1 MPEPTHPT
9 LEELSMVLAHL
20 ADRVSADPDPTL
32 DPIIGSSLRRVLE
45 ELQRHVPG
53 LEPPPDAQAARVL
66 ANSAMAALQFA
77 RDREAL
83 ARALRGLSFAPHHPE
98 LHYLAASACLE
109 LGAAQE
115 GVALLMHALWIN
127 PGYADARRDLDTLAF
142 LRHRAT
148 GDDDDDGWERVDG
161 LPETTFDA
169 PDESGDDG
177 IWFDEDPGEGKR
189 AA

>member
-1 MPEPTHPT
+1 MPEPMHPT
-9 LEELSMVLAHL
+9 IEELSMVLSHL

-32 DPIIGSSLRRVLE
+32 DPIIGSSLRRVLD
-45 ELQRHVPG
+45 ELERHVPG
-53 LEPPPDAQAARVL
+53 LDPPLDAQAAKVL
-66 ANSAMAALQFA
+66 AHSATAALQHS

-115 GVALLMHALWIN
+115 GVALLMHALWIH
-127 PGYADARRDLDTLAF
+127 PGYGDARRDLDTLAF
-142 LRHRAT
+142 LRER
-148 GDDDDDGWERVDG
+148 GPSEDDGWERVDG
-161 LPETTFDA
+161 LPETRFEG
-169 PDESGDDG
+169 PGDLEGDG
-177 IWFDEDPGEGKR
+177 LWFDEDPGEGKR